1 MTILKPSV
9 LSMTPA
15 KAHVLQLLLVTIML
29 AGFIYLLQQFFPEKW
44 IHQKI
49 WAILIFY
56 SLLTALTGLVSIHFL
71 KKDKLNSVSIILG
84 SGVFRLLVSLVF
96 VLVALWAGDENI
108 LWFVVNFFTIYLL
121 YLLFDIY
128 SLITNLRLHLK

>member
-128 SLITNLRLHLK
+128 SLITKLRLHLK